1 MIRTGGFFVFFLGCL
16 CRPPARSLDYDG
28 KCSTPVITGVERWHC
43 SHKTPT
49 LRRRAQEPVVCVKPY
64 GVCQVSLILYLFY
77 HTVPSTGNE
86 SISLSLFL
94 FSLSPSL
101 CVFDLYTYFTTQYPV
116 RVTSL
121 FLSLSLSFFSFFP
134 LLCVSLICIIIYHTV
149 PSTGNESLSLSLSF
163 SFFLSVRCVCLSPT
177 FLSFHFFLS
186 YSSSYFP

>member
-1 MIRTGGFFVFFLGCL
+1 M
-16 CRPPARSLDYDG
+16 
-28 KCSTPVITGVERWHC
+28 
-43 SHKTPT
+43 
-49 LRRRAQEPVVCVKPY
+49 CVKPY
-64 GVCQVSLILYLFY
+64 GACQVSLILYLFY

-121 FLSLSLSFFSFFP
+121 SLSLSLSFFSFFP

-163 SFFLSVRCVCLSPT
+163 LSFFPFVVCVSLPLFFLSI
-177 FLSFHFFLS
+177 
-186 YSSSYFP
+186 SSSRTVVAIFSIIRDGSGAWHA